1 MYITIRAFRN
11 YGEMVPAGVIV
22 EPTQIRR
29 FKDKV
34 RDGKIV
40 EITSN
45 NKSKYEAY
53 VSRMLQKKFT
63 VDTAEKYAGVCY
75 GALETLETLETPETP
90 EIPETPEAP
99 ETPETPETPEAP
111 EAPETTDTAEATD
124 TQETPATPE
133 KPQVVTI
140 VKPKVA
146 ATVSKEA

>member
-1 MYITIRAFRN
+1 MYITIRVFRN

-40 EITSN
+40 EITDY
-45 NKSKYEAY
+45 NKQKYNDY
-53 VSRMLQKKFT
+53 VSRMLNKEFS
-63 VDTAEKYAGVCY
+63 VDTAEVYAGIHY
-75 GALETLETLETPETP
+75 G
-90 EIPETPEAP
+90 AP
-99 ETPETPETPEAP
+99 ETPETPETPGAS
-111 EAPETTDTAEATD
+111 ETTDATETTD
-124 TQETPATPE
+124 TQETPVTPE
-133 KPQVVTI
+133 KPHVATV

>member
-1 MYITIRAFRN
+1 MYITIRVFRN

-40 EITSN
+40 EITDY
-45 NKSKYEAY
+45 NKQKYNDY
-53 VSRMLQKKFT
+53 VSMMLNKEFS
-63 VDTAEKYAGVCY
+63 VDTAEVYAGIHY
-75 GALETLETLETPETP
+75 GAPETPETPETP
-90 EIPETPEAP
+90 EIPETPGAS
-99 ETPETPETPEAP
+99 
-111 EAPETTDTAEATD
+111 ETTDATETTD

-133 KPQVVTI
+133 KPQVATV